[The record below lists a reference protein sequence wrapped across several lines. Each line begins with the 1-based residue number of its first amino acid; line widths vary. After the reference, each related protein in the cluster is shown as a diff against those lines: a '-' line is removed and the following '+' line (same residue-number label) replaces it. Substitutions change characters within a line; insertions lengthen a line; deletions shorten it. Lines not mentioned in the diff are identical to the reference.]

1 MPSYRVP
8 NPADYGEGEDYLFCT
23 LCFDLWSPYHVCWQ
37 VQRRWAITL
46 AHECYIASEDVLARD
61 WDTPEEDEAWK
72 DL

>member
-8 NPADYGEGEDYLFCT
+8 DPADYGEGEDYLFCT

-46 AHECYIASEDVLARD
+46 AYTIIKELDNATQS
-61 WDTPEEDEAWK
+61 
-72 DL
+72 